1 MLTILVRR
9 MDGSNDG
16 SRNFVWGVIKKFKFK
31 KKIIKRELKY
41 IELSTK
47 KKFTISFYKFSN
59 FELLYDS
66 HYEYLLPM
74 WVAMTILLC

>member
-1 MLTILVRR
+1 MGVVTVLEILVG
-9 MDGSNDG
+9 GSL
-16 SRNFVWGVIKKFKFK
+16 RNLNLK
-31 KKIIKRELKY
+31 KKLIKRELKY

-47 KKFTISFYKFSN
+47 KKKKNTISFYKFSN

>member
-1 MLTILVRR
+1 MGVVTVLEILFG
-9 MDGSNDG
+9 GSL
-16 SRNFVWGVIKKFKFK
+16 RNLNLK
-31 KKIIKRELKY
+31 KKLIKRELKY

-47 KKFTISFYKFSN
+47 KKKNTISFYKFSN

-66 HYEYLLPM
+66 HYEYLLPI

>member
-1 MLTILVRR
+1 MTILEILF
-9 MDGSNDG
+9 GESL
-16 SRNFVWGVIKKFKFK
+16 RNLNLK
-31 KKIIKRELKY
+31 KKLIKRELKY

-47 KKFTISFYKFSN
+47 KKITISFYKFLN